1 MNHTLTQNEEQLI
14 IDALKNCLRETY
26 TNMSAKY
33 ERIDE
38 IDTLVSSSMIDGTVM
53 VILFKASECVLL
65 LGSPVELPQYPMY
78 TAHLNQ
84 RDGFKAGANSE
95 IQGTKYEAIVQFAHA
110 CLESSVKRG

>member
-26 TNMSAKY
+26 TNMSEKF
-33 ERIDE
+33 ETIHE
-38 IDTLVSSSMIDGTVM
+38 LDTLVSSFMNDGTVM
-53 VILFKASECVLL
+53 VVLYKASDCVLM

-78 TAHLNQ
+78 TAQLDQ
-84 RDGFKAGANSE
+84 REGFKAGANSE